1 MKKKSILLALVF
13 FCAAF
18 SVSAVVP
25 EINIIAPS
33 STSGD
38 DEWYMGVTLHIR
50 WTHSTF
56 YTNPSQTCRIL
67 CGGNIISPPVP
78 VISKDFS
85 WIVGKK
91 HDGTDLAPGTYM
103 ITIENVNYSD
113 LNGPTILIPTYAAP
127 KITTMFPANGT
138 SLTIGSSYT
147 IRWTHSSYF
156 DVYPQDLIVVCGPAG
171 YIGHVPAT
179 SDQFLW
185 KVGKLEDGTSIAPG
199 NYKINYECSDY
210 FSYDGPNISLVS
222 FKLPNFHLLKTKIWI
237 DKIPGCPMCFKLD
250 PAQIKFDPEGPLVF
264 DVELLRNGVVLAKL
278 GRFGTRLAVPG
289 PVKFTMEQETS
300 GKMMRQKAN
309 YKLRFLSTEGKILH
323 EQAVQVE
330 IAK

>member
-13 FCAAF
+13 FCAALT
-18 SVSAVVP
+18 VSAVAP
-25 EINIIAPS
+25 NINIIAPS

-38 DEWYMGVTLHIR
+38 DEWYMGMTLHIR

-85 WIVGKK
+85 WTVGKK
-91 HDGTDLAPGTYM
+91 FDGTDLAPGTYM

-127 KITTMFPANGT
+127 KITTIVPASGT
-138 SLTIGSSYT
+138 LLQIGQSYT

-156 DVYPQDLIVVCGPAG
+156 DVHPQQLIICCGMY
-171 YIGHVPAT
+171 YIGRAAAT
-179 SDQFLW
+179 ADQFVW
-185 KVGKLEDGTSIAPG
+185 MKVGKSEDGVSIPSG
-199 NYKINYECSDY
+199 NYAINYECSDY
-210 FSYDGPNISLVS
+210 FSHDGPNIILVACI
-222 FKLPNFHLLKTKIWI
+222 LPKFHLLKTKIWI
-237 DKIPGCPMCFKLD
+237 NKIPDCPMCFKLD
-250 PAQIKFDPEGPLVF
+250 PAQIKFDPEGLRVF

-278 GRFGTRLAVPG
+278 GRFGPRLAAPG
-289 PVKFTMEQETS
+289 PVKFTMEQES
-300 GKMMRQKAN
+300 SRKMMRQKAN
-309 YKLRFLSTEGKILH
+309 FKLRFLSIEGKILH